1 MKKEREKL
9 GVLLIFAILLTIA
22 SAGITY
28 MIVYN
33 RQAVDEKMD
42 RRALKTHVVETKEL
56 QKFDVADMEEFLK
69 DGEDIYL
76 ESFHGPVEMIELDE
90 QEREEIVTYLKG
102 MKLEKADTSQGAE
115 VYTYALHLKNKN
127 IKLKV
132 NIPYLY
138 VENMKGKSMIFAG
151 EPHEQETFV
160 GKLQKIYMKKY
171 HQSDLFKNAK
181 AITVIANDEKHQWD
195 LDKKEIDE
203 LIGKIA
209 LIAPVDET
217 EVIGIPAKYPDYS
230 IMVKTNHQEY
240 RIHLMH
246 EELLTID
253 SLDQNAYYKYDGKLW
268 SYILEK
274 YPVKFQAAKTDLK
287 YLLKASK
294 IIVDDAKNQYDL
306 EDESY
311 YPRTVARTILH
322 AKPKEVTGMDDRILP
337 AFILTFMIDGR
348 SKVVQV
354 YRDYLTFEG
363 RYYYCPRIDE
373 AIRSTI
379 SVL

>member
-9 GVLLIFAILLTIA
+9 GVLLTFVILLTIA

-33 RQAVDEKMD
+33 RQAVDEKKD
-42 RRALKTHVVETKEL
+42 RRALETQVVETKEL
-56 QKFDVADMEEFLK
+56 QKFDAVGMEELFK

-76 ESFHGPVEMIELDE
+76 ESFHGPAEMIELDE

-102 MKLEKADTSQGAE
+102 MKLEKGDMSQGAE

-138 VENMKGKSMIFAG
+138 VEDMKGKLMVFTG
-151 EPHEQETFV
+151 EPHEQEV
-160 GKLQKIYMKKY
+160 LAGNLEAIYMKKY

-181 AITVIANDEKHQWD
+181 DIMVIANDEKQQWD
-195 LDKKEIDE
+195 LGKKEGDE

-209 LIAPVDET
+209 LIAPVDGT

-230 IMVKTNHQEY
+230 IMVKTNRQEY
-240 RIHLMH
+240 RIHLID
-246 EELLTID
+246 EGLLTID

-268 SYILEK
+268 SHISEK

-294 IIVDDAKNQYDL
+294 IIVDDAKRQYDL
-306 EDESY
+306 EDENY

-322 AKPKEVTGMDDRILP
+322 AKPKEVAGMDDRMPP

-354 YRDYLTFEG
+354 YRDYITFEG
-363 RYYYCPRIDE
+363 RYYYCPRMDE
-373 AIRSTI
+373 AIRSTL
-379 SVL
+379 SVP